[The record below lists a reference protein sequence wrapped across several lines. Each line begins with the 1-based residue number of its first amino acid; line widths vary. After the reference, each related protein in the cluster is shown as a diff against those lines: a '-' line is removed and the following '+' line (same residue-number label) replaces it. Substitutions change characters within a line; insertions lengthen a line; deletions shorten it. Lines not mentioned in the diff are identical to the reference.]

1 MNEHVIVADLGYGDA
16 GKGTVVDW
24 LCAQGPVQAVVRFNG
39 GGQAAHNV
47 VLPDGRHHTFAQFGS
62 GTLRGVPTHLSR
74 FMVVDPLALAS
85 EAAHL
90 GELGVPDPFGLL
102 TVDRDALLATPYHV
116 AAGRA
121 RELARG
127 DDRHGSCGMGIGE
140 TMAYALDNPGL
151 GPTAGDCENP
161 ALLARKLHV
170 LCEALGVSGPAVED
184 CVAAYRAFAER
195 VILVD
200 SSFTAALL
208 RRRPV
213 VFEGAQGVLLDEWHG
228 FHPYTTWSTTTFANA
243 LALLDGVPAVRLGV
257 LRTYTPRHGPGPLVT
272 EDPTL
277 EIDEA
282 HNAAGPW
289 QGPFRAGHFD
299 AVAHRYAL
307 AVTGGADALALTH
320 LDAPVSRM
328 CVSYDIGEL
337 AAGTAGDLDGQAGL
351 TRRVL
356 RARPRYTD
364 GIGAGDWPAAVAD
377 ALGVSVWLGSA
388 GPTAADKTRLS
399 SVIAPERV

>member
-1 MNEHVIVADLGYGDA
+1 MGEHVIVTDLGYGDA

-39 GGQAAHNV
+39 GAQAAHNV

-90 GELGVPDPFGLL
+90 TALGVPDPFGLL

-121 RELARG
+121 RESARG
-127 DDRHGSCGMGIGE
+127 AGRHGSCGMGVGE
-140 TMAYALDNPGL
+140 TMSYALGHPGL

-161 ALLARKLHV
+161 ALLTRKLHA
-170 LCEALGVSGPAVED
+170 LREALGVAGPPVED
-184 CVAAYRAFAER
+184 CVAAFRAFAER

-200 SSFTAALL
+200 SSFTKALL
-208 RRRPV
+208 RGHPV

-257 LRTYTPRHGPGPLVT
+257 LRTFTPGTGPARWSPRMRRW
-272 EDPTL
+272 ERPKPT
-277 EIDEA
+277 IWPVR
-282 HNAAGPW
+282 G
-289 QGPFRAGHFD
+289 RAPS
-299 AVAHRYAL
+299 
-307 AVTGGADALALTH
+307 
-320 LDAPVSRM
+320 APATSTRWPTAMRWLSR
-328 CVSYDIGEL
+328 
-337 AAGTAGDLDGQAGL
+337 AGL
-351 TRRVL
+351 TRSRSPIWTRRCHGCASPTTPANFRWAR
-356 RARPRYTD
+356 RATSTGRP
-364 GIGAGDWPAAVAD
+364 G
-377 ALGVSVWLGSA
+377 
-388 GPTAADKTRLS
+388 
-399 SVIAPERV
+399 